1 MKAEELRIGDN
12 IEVISAGGISNFW
25 KITGIDPIYYK
36 DTHSALA
43 AGATETYAEI
53 SNLDPPDN
61 QFYWIGRIETMS
73 NLRIQL
79 KQPASINRLGTNK
92 SPEGGFLNDLVVT
105 IGDSD
110 RGVDLWISKNFPPN
124 AQLVNNTN
132 VSITPALWWIGKRFS
147 VMSIIKPQIYT
158 TVRIGGIGV

>member
-1 MKAEELRIGDN
+1 MKPEELRIGDN
-12 IEVISAGGISNFW
+12 LEVISTGNVPAFW

-36 DTHSALA
+36 DAHSAIA

-61 QFYWIGRIETMS
+61 QFYYIGRIETMA
-73 NLRIQL
+73 NVRIQI

-110 RGVDLWISKNFPPN
+110 RGVDLWISKNYPPN
-124 AQLVNNTN
+124 MQLVNNTN
-132 VSITPALWWIGKRFS
+132 VSITPILWWIGRRFS
-147 VMSIIKPQIYT
+147 VISIAKPQIYS
-158 TVRIGGIGV
+158 TVRIGGIS